1 MKKLIFGKTFQHL
14 VITSSKRPCTARSFF
29 TLVELLV
36 VITIIVIL
44 AAMLFPALSSA
55 KERAQT
61 IFCLN
66 NLKQI
71 FPATVQYSSNYNDFV
86 GTPYISTKNSSLWNG
101 RYFINNFNLSTNI
114 SWGQMY
120 IGLGY
125 LPGSHEKKE
134 YNAVRKLLSCPIAEA
149 KDMTFGNPQNYSNTR
164 YYGMVFYNRYAN
176 GTPYNSMK
184 SFREL
189 GYGDAVTG
197 GDSSDVFLTFRKETR
212 PSSRIMIGDS
222 TNMHSN
228 QVSESFLSAT
238 SAIYGVNGTFSAT
251 SIGDLDGTFHMIHR
265 KKTNALYVDGHAITA
280 GPADLVESDIQ
291 IVRDINGVALQ
302 LK

>member
-14 VITSSKRPCTARSFF
+14 VKTSSKRPCTARSFF

-71 FPATVQYSSNYNDFV
+71 FPATVQYSNNYNDFV
-86 GTPYISTKNSSLWNG
+86 GTPYISISNSSLWNG
-101 RYFINNFNLSTNI
+101 KYIINNFIHPKNI

-125 LPGSHEKKE
+125 LPGSHENNE
-134 YNAVRKLLSCPIAEA
+134 YSAVRKLLSCPTAEA
-149 KDMTFGNPQNYSNTR
+149 KDMTFGYPQNCSNTR
-164 YYGMVFYNRYAN
+164 YYGMVFYNRYSN
-176 GTPYNSMK
+176 GTPYNSLK

-197 GDSSDVFLTFRKETR
+197 GSNDDIFLTFRKESR
-212 PSSRIMIGDS
+212 PSCRIMIGDS
-222 TNMHSN
+222 ANKHSN
-228 QVSESFLSAT
+228 EVSESFLAAT
-238 SAIYGVNGTFSAT
+238 SAIYGINGTSSAAT
-251 SIGDLDGTFHMIHR
+251 IGDLEGTFHMIHQ

-291 IVRDINGVALQ
+291 IVRNLNGVALQ